1 MNVPPLDR
9 APVYIDQG
17 PPTTTKVA
25 SAVADYNT
33 QLKAASSAFKLAHMD
48 GTPSKPS
55 CLKELTPTNFYEQ

>member
-48 GTPSKPS
+48 GPLSNPS
-55 CLKELTPTNFYEQ
+55 CLKDFTLTHSYEQ